1 MNSLPSAGNWL
12 VSYEM
17 LLRMLEEASVLL
29 WASLLVLG
37 KCWGSSLLTGKTESL
52 HRQIASLGW
61 LLKKILLP
69 FRTAENEQRR
79 KISI

>member
-37 KCWGSSLLTGKTESL
+37 KWWGSSLLTGKTESL
-52 HRQIASLGW
+52 YRQTASLGW
-61 LLKKILLP
+61 LLKKEILLP
-69 FRTAENEQRR
+69 FR
-79 KISI
+79 SIK